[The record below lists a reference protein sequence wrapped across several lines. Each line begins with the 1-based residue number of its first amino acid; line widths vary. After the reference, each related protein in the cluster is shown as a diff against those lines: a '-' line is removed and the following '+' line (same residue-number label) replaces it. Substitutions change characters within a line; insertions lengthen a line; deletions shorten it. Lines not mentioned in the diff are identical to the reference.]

1 MIRLSLYIFLWVG
14 SIAIAIFATQ
24 NTFLVNLRFFTF
36 ESIKLPLGLVL
47 IFCAGCGATCIN
59 IWQTSISFEL
69 PTVPKFSVFSSEPNS
84 SKPQTVAKTGTSKK
98 DVSKTSRTTKKLKD
112 DFDDDWDEDWG

>member
-1 MIRLSLYIFLWVG
+1 MIRLSLYIFLWLG
-14 SIAIAIFATQ
+14 SMAIAIFATQ
-24 NTFLVNLRFFTF
+24 NTILVNLRFFAF

-47 IFCAGCGATCIN
+47 IFCAGCGATLIN

-69 PTVPKFSVFSSEPNS
+69 PIVPKFSVFPDKNNP
-84 SKPQTVAKTGTSKK
+84 SKRQTVAKTTAVKK
-98 DVSKTSRTTKKLKD
+98 DISKASRTTKKLKD

>member
-1 MIRLSLYIFLWVG
+1 MIRLSFYIFLWIG

-24 NTFLVNLRFFTF
+24 NTVLVNLRFFAF

-69 PTVPKFSVFSSEPNS
+69 PTVPKFSVFSNKNS
-84 SKPQTVAKTGTSKK
+84 PLEPQTVAQTATATQNI
-98 DVSKTSRTTKKLKD
+98 SKTSRTTKKVKD

>member
-1 MIRLSLYIFLWVG
+1 MIRLSLYIFLWIG
-14 SIAIAIFATQ
+14 AMAIAIFATQ

-47 IFCAGCGATCIN
+47 IFCAGFGATCIN
-59 IWQTSISFEL
+59 IWQASLSFEL
-69 PTVPKFSVFSSEPNS
+69 PTVPKFSVFPNENNPF
-84 SKPQTVAKTGTSKK
+84 KRQPQAQTATTTK
-98 DVSKTSRTTKKLKD
+98 DISGASRTTKKVKD

>member
-1 MIRLSLYIFLWVG
+1 MIRLSLYIFLWIG
-14 SIAIAIFATQ
+14 SMAIAIFATQ
-24 NTFLVNLRFFTF
+24 NTFLVNLRFFAF

-69 PTVPKFSVFSSEPNS
+69 PTVPKFSIFSNKNAP
-84 SKPQTVAKTGTSKK
+84 SKYQTGSKTVTATK
-98 DVSKTSRTTKKLKD
+98 DISKTSRTTKKVKD

>member
-1 MIRLSLYIFLWVG
+1 MIRLSLYIFLWIG
-14 SIAIAIFATQ
+14 SMAIAIFATQ
-24 NTFLVNLRFFTF
+24 NTFLVNLHFFTF

-59 IWQTSISFEL
+59 VWQTSISFEL

-98 DVSKTSRTTKKLKD
+98 DVSKTSRTTKKVKD
-112 DFDDDWDEDWG
+112 DFDDDWDEDWE

>member
-1 MIRLSLYIFLWVG
+1 MIRLSLYIFLWIG
-14 SIAIAIFATQ
+14 SMAIAIFATQ
-24 NTFLVNLRFFTF
+24 NTFLVNLRFFAF

-47 IFCAGCGATCIN
+47 IFCAGCGATSIS

-69 PTVPKFSVFSSEPNS
+69 PTVPKFSVFSNQNKP
-84 SKPQTVAKTGTSKK
+84 SKPQTGAKTATSKK
-98 DVSKTSRTTKKLKD
+98 DISKTSRTTKQIKD

>member
-1 MIRLSLYIFLWVG
+1 MIRLSLYVFLWIG

-24 NTFLVNLRFFTF
+24 NTFLVNLRFFAF

-47 IFCAGCGATCIN
+47 IFCASCGATCIS

-69 PTVPKFSVFSSEPNS
+69 PTVPKFSVFPNKNNLSER
-84 SKPQTVAKTGTSKK
+84 QTVAQTATATK
-98 DVSKTSRTTKKLKD
+98 DISRARTTKKVRD
-112 DFDDDWDEDWG
+112 DFDNDWDEDWE

>member
-1 MIRLSLYIFLWVG
+1 MIRLSLYIFLWTG
-14 SIAIAIFATQ
+14 AMAIAIFATQ
-24 NTFLVNLRFFTF
+24 NTFLVNLRFFAF

-69 PTVPKFSVFSSEPNS
+69 PTVPKFSVFPNKNNP
-84 SKPQTVAKTGTSKK
+84 SKHQTESKK
-98 DVSKTSRTTKKLKD
+98 ATATKNISKTSRTTKKAKD

>member
-1 MIRLSLYIFLWVG
+1 MIRLSLYIFLWIG
-14 SIAIAIFATQ
+14 SMAIAIFATQ
-24 NTFLVNLRFFTF
+24 NTVLVNLRFFAF

-59 IWQTSISFEL
+59 IWQASISFEL
-69 PTVPKFSVFSSEPNS
+69 PTVPKFSVFSKRNNP
-84 SKPQTVAKTGTSKK
+84 SKRQTVAQTAAAPK
-98 DVSKTSRTTKKLKD
+98 DVSKVSRTTKKVRD

>member
-1 MIRLSLYIFLWVG
+1 MTRVSLYLFLWIG
-14 SIAIAIFATQ
+14 SMAIAIFATQ

-69 PTVPKFSVFSSEPNS
+69 PTVPKFSVFPNKNNP
-84 SKPQTVAKTGTSKK
+84 SKRQTVAQTATSTK
-98 DVSKTSRTTKKLKD
+98 DISRNSRTDKKVKD
-112 DFDDDWDEDWG
+112 DFDDDWDDDWG

>member
-1 MIRLSLYIFLWVG
+1 MIRLSLYIFLWIG

-24 NTFLVNLRFFTF
+24 NTVLVNLRFFAF

-69 PTVPKFSVFSSEPNS
+69 PTVPKFSVFSNKNS
-84 SKPQTVAKTGTSKK
+84 PLEPQTVAQTATATQNI
-98 DVSKTSRTTKKLKD
+98 SKTSRTTKKVKD
-112 DFDDDWDEDWG
+112 NFDDDWDEDWG

>member
-1 MIRLSLYIFLWVG
+1 MIRLALYIFLWIG
-14 SIAIAIFATQ
+14 SMAIAIFATQ
-24 NTFLVNLRFFTF
+24 NTFLVNIHFFAF

-47 IFCAGCGATCIN
+47 IFCAGCGAICIN

-69 PTVPKFSVFSSEPNS
+69 PTVPKFSVFPNKNNP
-84 SKPQTVAKTGTSKK
+84 SKPQTVAKTATATQNI
-98 DVSKTSRTTKKLKD
+98 SKTSRASKKNKD

>member
-1 MIRLSLYIFLWVG
+1 MIRLSLYIFLWIG
-14 SIAIAIFATQ
+14 AMAIAIFATQ
-24 NTFLVNLRFFTF
+24 NTFLVNLRFFAF

-59 IWQTSISFEL
+59 IWQASVSFEL
-69 PTVPKFSVFSSEPNS
+69 PTIPKFSVFTNKNNP
-84 SKPQTVAKTGTSKK
+84 SKRQTVAQTATTTKDSSRSSK
-98 DVSKTSRTTKKLKD
+98 TTKKVKD